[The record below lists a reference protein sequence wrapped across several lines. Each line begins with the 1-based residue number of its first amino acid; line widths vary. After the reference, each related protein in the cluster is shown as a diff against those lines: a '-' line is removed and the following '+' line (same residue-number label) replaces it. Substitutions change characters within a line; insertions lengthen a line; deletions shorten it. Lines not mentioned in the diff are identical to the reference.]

1 MSKLANQQPPPP
13 PPSSDMDVDSAD
25 AAEEKNLVRFSING
39 ELLLPL
45 QLPDTGLGPI
55 FLLAST

>member
-1 MSKLANQQPPPP
+1 MSKLANQPPP
-13 PPSSDMDVDSAD
+13 SDMDVDSAD

-45 QLPDTGLGPI
+45 QLPDPSLGPI